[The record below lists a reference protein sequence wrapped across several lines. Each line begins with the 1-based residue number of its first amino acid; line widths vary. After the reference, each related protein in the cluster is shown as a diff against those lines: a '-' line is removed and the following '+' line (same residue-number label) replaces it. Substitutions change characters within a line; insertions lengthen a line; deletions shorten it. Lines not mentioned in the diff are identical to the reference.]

1 MHYRLKAIRMS
12 DNLEMLI
19 KFYIKQEL
27 SQKKEDLKS
36 ENNKKFI
43 LWNA

>member
-1 MHYRLKAIRMS
+1 MS

-27 SQKKEDLKS
+27 SEKKEDLKS

-43 LWNA
+43 PWNA